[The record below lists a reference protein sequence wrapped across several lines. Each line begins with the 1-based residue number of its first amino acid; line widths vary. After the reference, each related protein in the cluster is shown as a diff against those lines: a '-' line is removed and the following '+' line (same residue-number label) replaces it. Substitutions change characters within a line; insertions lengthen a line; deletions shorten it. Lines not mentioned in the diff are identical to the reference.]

1 MSRSGPGDGGTFAAL
16 AVPNYRRYIAGQA
29 VSLVGTW
36 MQAIAQSWL
45 VLELSHSGT
54 VLGFLVAVQLLP
66 VLVLGAYGGLVADR
80 FDKRRILIVAQ
91 VLMGTLALTLGL
103 LTITGAVRL
112 WMVFVL
118 AFALGLVRSV
128 ASPAQQAF
136 PSEVVGPQLLGNA
149 VSLNQIVVNTARA
162 VGPAVAGTLIATV
175 GIGTCFLVNAAS
187 FVAVVFAL
195 ARLDRDALHP
205 AKPVAR
211 ASGQIREGLRYV
223 RSAPELLLPLAMM
236 AVIGTLAYEFQVV
249 LPLMA
254 QGPLHGGPAA
264 YGLMTSAM
272 GVGAVC
278 GGLVLAPRVRIGLR
292 ALSRLAG
299 AFGVAILGAAA
310 APTIA
315 VELVALLAVGA
326 ASTCFLTTASSTLQL
341 TAEPQFRGRVMA
353 LWTMAFMG
361 STPIG
366 GPIIG
371 AISEAASPRAALVT
385 GAAACIACSLLGAA
399 ALRRGAPDRRPA
411 DDARLAGEHPFT
423 PEHPALDTECEPGR
437 ASRVGAGPRA

>member
-1 MSRSGPGDGGTFAAL
+1 
-16 AVPNYRRYIAGQA
+16 
-29 VSLVGTW
+29 

-54 VLGFLVAVQLLP
+54 VLGFVVAVQLLP
-66 VLVLGAYGGLVADR
+66 VLVLGAYGGLIADR
-80 FDKRRILIVAQ
+80 FDKRRILIAAQ
-91 VLMGTLALTLGL
+91 VTMGTLALVLGL
-103 LTITGAVRL
+103 LTISGLVRL

-128 ASPAQQAF
+128 ASPAQQSF
-136 PSEVVGPQLLGNA
+136 PPEVVGPSLLGNA

-162 VGPAVAGTLIATV
+162 VGPAVAGTLIATIGV
-175 GIGTCFLVNAAS
+175 GACFLVNAAS
-187 FVAVVFAL
+187 FVAVVVAL
-195 ARLDRDALHP
+195 VRLDRTALHP
-205 AKPVAR
+205 AVPVRR
-211 ASGQIREGLRYV
+211 AAGQIREGLRYV
-223 RSAPELLLPLAMM
+223 RSSSELLLPLAMM

-254 QGPLHGGPAA
+254 RGPLHGGPTA

-272 GVGAVC
+272 GIGAVC

-292 ALSRLAG
+292 ALTRLSG
-299 AFGVAILGAAA
+299 AFGVAILAAAA

-315 VELVALLAVGA
+315 AELVALLAVGA

-353 LWTMAFMG
+353 LWAMAFMG

-371 AISEAASPRAALVT
+371 AISETVSPRAGLVT
-385 GAAACIACSLLGAA
+385 GAAACIACTLLGAA
-399 ALRRGAPDRRPA
+399 AGRRGSRDRGAPPEDRGVDGRQPP
-411 DDARLAGEHPFT
+411 E
-423 PEHPALDTECEPGR
+423 PEHPALETDCEPGR
-437 ASRVGAGPRA
+437 APAPVGTDRRS